1 MSTGVLGLWLG
12 TESQGYAGLACCP
25 WPPDCPSIQP
35 VSSSLAYAV
44 SHKAE
49 CEGDSSLKLTY
60 LGWKQTLPTP
70 PPPPPSSKL
79 TPRQAF
85 VQPVLCLSFT
95 FDAGHTAPA

>member
-70 PPPPPSSKL
+70 TS
-79 TPRQAF
+79 TPTQLKVNSTSGFCAACALP
-85 VQPVLCLSFT
+85 QL
-95 FDAGHTAPA
+95 HI